1 MQTEIKKKN
10 SHKFST
16 LEEILDL
23 YIQECKRKK
32 KARRTNK
39 KKIALKHIKIQL
51 LSTNDKEKSGKK
63 PE

>member
-32 KARRTNK
+32 K
-39 KKIALKHIKIQL
+39 
-51 LSTNDKEKSGKK
+51 GKK
-63 PE
+63 DKQKENCTKTYQNPIAEHQ